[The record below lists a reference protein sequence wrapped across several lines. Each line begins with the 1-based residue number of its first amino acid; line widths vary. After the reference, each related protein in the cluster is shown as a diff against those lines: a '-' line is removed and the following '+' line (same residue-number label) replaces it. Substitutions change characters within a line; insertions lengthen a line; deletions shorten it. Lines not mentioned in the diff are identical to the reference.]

1 MSGKALSL
9 VWMHGCAGNAN
20 KCLTCN
26 PFYETI
32 FEVMR
37 DEMNND
43 PNEMTAE
50 FCSSVGGLNP
60 DLDDFGVTHASQDDV
75 DYEQEELGTKLEEGW
90 FEEGDEETTDMS
102 QLSPAFREI
111 FNEYPEDEEDDD
123 DE

>member
-1 MSGKALSL
+1 MDVLG
-9 VWMHGCAGNAN
+9 VRI

-37 DEMNND
+37 DEINND
-43 PNEMTAE
+43 PNEMTTT

-60 DLDDFGVTHASQDDV
+60 DLDDFGVTHASQDEV
-75 DYEQEELGTKLEEGW
+75 DCEHEILGTTIEDDW
-90 FEEGDEETTDMS
+90 FEESDEETTDMS

-111 FNEYPEDEEDDD
+111 FNEYPEDDDDDDDDD